1 MESRWDSCLSESWKH
16 STIINTGQNYAMETK
31 AKINLREQIIELE
44 GSEEFVQKYLDQ
56 FSALLK
62 PSREV
67 NPPQTPQV
75 DPPKAATKSHPAA
88 SKPNPPKGKA
98 KAKSITVEKFDI
110 HAGTDC
116 PSLEDFFK
124 EKNPGESAGDRIAV
138 MAYYIT
144 IHKKQPSFSEGNV
157 EHAYRM
163 LNLKGRPTHLR
174 QVIIN
179 NKNQRD
185 LFEQHE
191 DGVTWKLTRSGEIFV
206 DEKLPPTAATEKK

>member
-1 MESRWDSCLSESWKH
+1 
-16 STIINTGQNYAMETK
+16 METK

-62 PSREV
+62 PSGET
-67 NPPQTPQV
+67 NNLPQTPQV
-75 DPPKAATKSHPAA
+75 GNSKALTQ
-88 SKPNPPKGKA
+88 SKPAGSKANPAKGKA
-98 KAKSITVEKFDI
+98 KSKTITVAKFDI

-138 MAYYIT
+138 IGYYVT
-144 IHKKQPSFSEGNV
+144 IHKKQPSFSEGHV
-157 EHAYRM
+157 EYAYRM
-163 LNLKGRPTHLR
+163 LGLKGRPTHLR
-174 QVIIN
+174 QIIIN

-185 LFEQHE
+185 LFEEHE
-191 DGVTWKLTRSGEIFV
+191 DGIARKLTRSGEIFV
-206 DEKLPPTAATEKK
+206 DEKLPPAAVAAKK

>member
-1 MESRWDSCLSESWKH
+1 
-16 STIINTGQNYAMETK
+16 METK

-62 PSREV
+62 LNQRTDVAPLDRA
-67 NPPQTPQV
+67 V
-75 DPPKAATKSHPAA
+75 DKPKPTADSAATK
-88 SKPNPPKGKA
+88 PNAQKGKP
-98 KAKSITVEKFDI
+98 KAKSISMEKFDI
-110 HAGTDC
+110 HGGADC

-138 MAYYIT
+138 IGYYIT
-144 IHKKQPSFSEGNV
+144 VHKKQPCFSEGNV
-157 EHAYRM
+157 EYAYRM
-163 LNLKGRPTHLR
+163 LQLKGRPTHLR

-191 DGVTWKLTRSGEIFV
+191 DGVNWKLARSGEIFV
-206 DEKLPPTAATEKK
+206 DEKLPPAASAEKK